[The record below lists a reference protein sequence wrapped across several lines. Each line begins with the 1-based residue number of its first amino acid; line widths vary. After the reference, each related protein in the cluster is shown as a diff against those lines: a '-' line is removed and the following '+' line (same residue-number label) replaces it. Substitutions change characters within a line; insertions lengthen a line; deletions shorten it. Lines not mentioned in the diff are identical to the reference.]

1 MGLGA
6 FLDNGDYI
14 TYKQLLKVLG
24 NVGGYKEISWIEK
37 RGFPVRIK
45 KVRNAVF
52 RIVRI
57 EDFWKWAE
65 EHKELLDFSRFEEN
79 ILGKEPEWAKE
90 KRRLDKEKNRK
101 YKNCPWTNAE
111 KEQLIFLLR
120 QQKYTYY
127 EIAQKLRRTE
137 RSIETKMLELDI
149 KDRPLKA
156 KAQLWTE
163 EQKETLIHLIEK
175 GYSYELLAEQLGRSS
190 KAIRGFVYRIY
201 GTENLDKVRKVLKKE

>member
-1 MGLGA
+1 MGLGR
-6 FLDNGDYI
+6 FLDSSDYI
-14 TYKQLLKVLG
+14 TWKQLLEILG
-24 NVGGYKEISWIEK
+24 SVSGHKSTSWIEK
-37 RGFPVRIK
+37 RGFPIYTK
-45 KVRNAVF
+45 KVRNASF
-52 RIVRI
+52 RVVKID
-57 EDFWKWAE
+57 EFWKWAE

-101 YKNCPWTNAE
+101 YKTSPWTKTE
-111 KEQLIFLLR
+111 EEQLKFLLR
-120 QQKYTYY
+120 QQKYTYN
-127 EIAQKLRRTE
+127 EIAQKLGRNEGAIQVR
-137 RSIETKMLELDI
+137 MLDLKV

-156 KAQLWTE
+156 KAQVWNE